1 MIAEF
6 MLHRTKANQVEPV
19 YINFIKNYT
28 SINILANSSVNEI
41 TPFLKSLG
49 LNWRSKHFIESAK
62 FIMKNYNG
70 SFPQTRAKLLEIP
83 GIGDYVAGAI
93 LTVCFNLPE
102 YVVDSNIARFI
113 NRFFNLKL
121 TGEIRRKKVIIEYS
135 KKLFS
140 TRNPCE
146 FLYALLDFTA
156 EICKPTKPI
165 CKMCPLNDICS
176 IQ

>member
-1 MIAEF
+1 MLIYDKSFPEILIKYHHSFKRDFYWRKFNDPYKIMIAEF

-93 LTVCFNLPE
+93 LTVCFNLRICCRQ
-102 YVVDSNIARFI
+102 YI
-113 NRFFNLKL
+113 N
-121 TGEIRRKKVIIEYS
+121 
-135 KKLFS
+135 
-140 TRNPCE
+140 
-146 FLYALLDFTA
+146 
-156 EICKPTKPI
+156 
-165 CKMCPLNDICS
+165 S
-176 IQ
+176 IHQ